1 VLLRLG
7 NEVSDREITI
17 GQLANRCGLAPS
29 AIRFYESRGL
39 ISAIRT
45 EGGQRRYGE
54 DAALTLRQILF
65 AQSAGFTLAEIA
77 DLLGPMESG
86 EPLFANWQ
94 SLAEKKLLELDNVI
108 ERAQEMKARI
118 KLALDCRC
126 AKPENCGL
134 LTGQR

>member
-1 VLLRLG
+1 MLLRLG

-54 DAALTLRQILF
+54 DAALTLRQIL
-65 AQSAGFTLAEIA
+65 
-77 DLLGPMESG
+77 LGPMESG